1 MKAIVNNN
9 EKNQVQKKYK
19 NNKSFKGKNEGTFYP
34 KPNSY
39 GKKQYVNNNKEPD
52 SFTNTN
58 FNYAN
63 NNLNNSYANKIGKG
77 YSNNQYN
84 SESNNFSKPTFSNV
98 NMKINSTIKVES
110 DQITQSSEKT
120 NQPPSFINS
129 SINLNDKS
137 SSPNENPTN
146 NELFNNLSNIDL
158 SNFEITN
165 SNPNFSNSNPNY
177 QKNNKNSTFTKK
189 KYENNFS
196 DERPI
201 KNKEFNS
208 INSTITRKFDKKP
221 YSLFKFRDDK
231 ESILQKVSNL
241 ALIVNVFIKIN

>member
-84 SESNNFSKPTFSNV
+84 SESNSFSKPTFSNV
-98 NMKINSTIKVES
+98 NMKINSIIKVES

-137 SSPNENPTN
+137 SSPIENPTN
-146 NELFNNLSNIDL
+146 NELFSTAKSQKIIL
-158 SNFEITN
+158 T
-165 SNPNFSNSNPNY
+165 Y
-177 QKNNKNSTFTKK
+177 QILKSPTQIQIFQ
-189 KYENNFS
+189 
-196 DERPI
+196 I
-201 KNKEFNS
+201 L
-208 INSTITRKFDKKP
+208 IQIIRK
-221 YSLFKFRDDK
+221 
-231 ESILQKVSNL
+231 I
-241 ALIVNVFIKIN
+241 IKIQHLQRRNTKTIFLMRGLSKTRTLIQ